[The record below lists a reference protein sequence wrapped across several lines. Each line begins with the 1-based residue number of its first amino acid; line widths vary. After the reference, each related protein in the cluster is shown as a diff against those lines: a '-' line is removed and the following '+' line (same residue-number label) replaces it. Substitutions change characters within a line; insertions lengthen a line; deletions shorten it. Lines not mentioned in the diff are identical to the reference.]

1 MSELSKNYSK
11 TVKSISG
18 SWVISLSF
26 LSLVFIYIVSYYIE
40 TGFFGGDG
48 AFSILIGVLGWIICS
63 IFICAF
69 SYFSNKKK
77 KKYLQNKIFSKYE
90 GVLYLSAFNNI
101 LVYSVNKEEDDLYKA
116 YLVIDSNGNISSE
129 NKVITLTKEEFF
141 KFRKINRSDE
151 IEVRF

>member
-77 KKYLQNKIFSKYE
+77 NNSEYSRKVWRMASSTLSGISCW
-90 GVLYLSAFNNI
+90 LYAIAITIQIRAAASSTGTNN
-101 LVYSVNKEEDDLYKA
+101 
-116 YLVIDSNGNISSE
+116 
-129 NKVITLTKEEFF
+129 TT
-141 KFRKINRSDE
+141 
-151 IEVRF
+151 